1 MRPARRIS
9 ELPPYLF
16 AGILQ
21 KKAAAM
27 ARGVDVIDLGAGVP
41 DRPTPPHILQAL
53 HEAAD
58 DPAMHRYPPYEGY
71 ASFKEAVARYYDRR
85 FGVQLDP
92 SSEIMALIGSKEG
105 IVNTVYAFIDPGD
118 IALIPDP
125 GYPAYATATRL
136 ALGEPYALP
145 LSSENGWF
153 PEVEKLS
160 LEVASR
166 AKLLFLN
173 YPNNPTGAVASLEA
187 FERVIAWAK
196 AHDVLVAHDLAYSEI
211 AFDGHVAPSILQV
224 PGAKDIAIEFNSL
237 SKTYNM
243 GGWRIGMAVGSATA
257 IRALGIVKSNTD
269 TGVWGAIQRA
279 GIAALD
285 GPQDHLL
292 PLRAVYQERRN
303 AMVSGLRSLGYPVE
317 ANLGAFYLWVP
328 VPAGVSSASFAD
340 RMLDEA
346 GIVVPPG
353 SSYGPSGEGY
363 FRIALTQEAA
373 RLNEAVERMRGA
385 GLRFDLSPNGKLER
399 S

>member
-21 KKAAAM
+21 KKAAAV

-41 DRPTPPHILQAL
+41 DRPTPSHILAAL

-58 DPAMHRYPPYEGY
+58 DPLMHRYPPYEGFG
-71 ASFKEAVARYYDRR
+71 SFKEAVARYYFSR
-85 FGVQLDP
+85 FGVSLDP
-92 SSEIMALIGSKEG
+92 RSEVMALIGSKEG
-105 IVNTVYAFIDPGD
+105 IVNTFYAFIDPGD

-153 PEVEKLS
+153 PQVEELS
-160 LEVASR
+160 PEVAAR

-173 YPNNPTGAVASLEA
+173 YPNNPTGAVATLES

-196 AHDVLVAHDLAYSEI
+196 RHDVLVAHDLAYSEI

-224 PGAKDIAIEFNSL
+224 PGARDIAIEFNSL

-243 GGWRIGMAVGSATA
+243 GGWRVGMAVGAAEA

-269 TGVWGAIQRA
+269 TGLWGAIQHA
-279 GIAALD
+279 AIAALT

-292 PLRAVYQERRN
+292 PLRAVYQERRD
-303 AMVSGLRSLGYPVE
+303 AMVAGLRNLGYPVE
-317 ANLGAFYLWVP
+317 ANRGAFYLWVP
-328 VPAGVSSASFAD
+328 VPAGVSSAAFAD
-340 RMLDEA
+340 RMLEEA

-353 SSYGPSGEGY
+353 SAYGPSGEGY
-363 FRIALTQEAA
+363 FRIALTQEKT
-373 RLNEAVERMRGA
+373 RLQEAMDRMRTA
-385 GLRFDLSPNGKLER
+385 GLRFDAFVPVEG
-399 S
+399 